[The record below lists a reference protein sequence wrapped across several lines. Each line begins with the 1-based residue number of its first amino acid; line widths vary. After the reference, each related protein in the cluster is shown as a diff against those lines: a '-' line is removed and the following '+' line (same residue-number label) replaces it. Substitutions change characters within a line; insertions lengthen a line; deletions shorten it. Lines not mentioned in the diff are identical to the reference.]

1 MITIAGSSRTACR
14 DCPKRRPRR
23 ALKPLEYMRK
33 YGAFLIED
41 NVYKVHEAALK
52 TADLADATVDPA
64 TKVVSKNGAALGVE
78 IDGKA
83 CVGFPTPSRKLEFFS
98 QTFKD
103 WKWPEHAIPGYIKS
117 HVHPDNID
125 LNAGEMLLLPTFRL
139 PTLIHTRSGNAKWL
153 YEISHRNPLWLNS
166 KDAQNFDVKTGDLL
180 KVNTEI
186 GYFIDK
192 VWVTEGIKPG
202 VIACSHHLGRW
213 RLAGRSGRRALVDGA
228 GRFEASR
235 RRQVD
240 DADDPRHQAVQERRS
255 RFVSASSGKTAA
267 CIRT

>member
-1 MITIAGSSRTACR
+1 MVA
-14 DCPKRRPRR
+14 
-23 ALKPLEYMRK
+23 
-33 YGAFLIED
+33 
-41 NVYKVHEAALK
+41 
-52 TADLADATVDPA
+52 
-64 TKVVSKNGAALGVE
+64 KNGAVLGVE

-98 QTFKD
+98 KTIKD

-125 LNAGEMLLLPTFRL
+125 INAGEMLLLPTFRL

-153 YEISHRNPLWLNS
+153 YEISNRNPLWLNS

-180 KVNTEI
+180 KVHTEI

-202 VIACSHHLGRW
+202 VDRLLASSRPLALGGRCKAAS
-213 RLAGRSGRRALVDGA
+213 AGRRRW
-228 GRFEASR
+228 S
-235 RRQVD
+235 
-240 DADDPRHQAVQERRS
+240 
-255 RFVSASSGKTAA
+255 
-267 CIRT
+267 I